1 MDTKLI
7 FKVVGSH
14 QHQMISIIRDYDSK
28 VEEVTVLRKKVKELT
43 ETLAVQSKELKLAK
57 NELKQLPSLKDKA
70 LQLESAKRK
79 KEQLS
84 KKVDM
89 LLKCLVFVRNQMR
102 HLLAMVD
109 VPSLRDLEH
118 RMSETLKKCED

>member
-1 MDTKLI
+1 
-7 FKVVGSH
+7 
-14 QHQMISIIRDYDSK
+14 MISIIRDYDSK

-43 ETLAVQSKELKLAK
+43 ETLAVQSKELKQAK
-57 NELKQLPSLKDKA
+57 KELKQIPSLKDKA
-70 LQLESAKRK
+70 LQLESAMRK

-89 LLKCLVFVRNQMR
+89 LHKCLVFVRNQMR

-109 VPSLRDLEH
+109 VPSLRELEK

>member
-1 MDTKLI
+1 M
-7 FKVVGSH
+7 
-14 QHQMISIIRDYDSK
+14 
-28 VEEVTVLRKKVKELT
+28 
-43 ETLAVQSKELKLAK
+43 
-57 NELKQLPSLKDKA
+57 
-70 LQLESAKRK
+70 RK

-89 LLKCLVFVRNQMR
+89 LHKCLVFVRNQMR

-109 VPSLRDLEH
+109 VPSLRELEQ

>member
-1 MDTKLI
+1 M
-7 FKVVGSH
+7 
-14 QHQMISIIRDYDSK
+14 
-28 VEEVTVLRKKVKELT
+28 
-43 ETLAVQSKELKLAK
+43 
-57 NELKQLPSLKDKA
+57 
-70 LQLESAKRK
+70 RK

-89 LLKCLVFVRNQMR
+89 LRKCLVFVRNQIR

-109 VPSLRDLEH
+109 VPSLRELEQ

>member
-1 MDTKLI
+1 MEKMNKDI
-7 FKVVGSH
+7 PYE
-14 QHQMISIIRDYDSK
+14 HQMISIFRDYDSK

>member
-1 MDTKLI
+1 
-7 FKVVGSH
+7 
-14 QHQMISIIRDYDSK
+14 MISIIRDYDSK

-43 ETLAVQSKELKLAK
+43 ETLAVQSKELKQAK
-57 NELKQLPSLKDKA
+57 KELKQIPSLKDKA
-70 LQLESAKRK
+70 LQLESAMRK

-89 LLKCLVFVRNQMR
+89 LHKCLVFVRNQMR

-109 VPSLRDLEH
+109 VPSLRELEQ

>member
-1 MDTKLI
+1 MEKMNKDI
-7 FKVVGSH
+7 PYE
-14 QHQMISIIRDYDSK
+14 HQMISIIRDYDSK

-57 NELKQLPSLKDKA
+57 NELKPSLKDKA

>member
-1 MDTKLI
+1 MEKMNKDI
-7 FKVVGSH
+7 SYE
-14 QHQMISIIRDYDSK
+14 HQMISIIRDYDSK

-102 HLLAMVD
+102 YLLAMVD

>member
-1 MDTKLI
+1 MEKMNKDI
-7 FKVVGSH
+7 SYE
-14 QHQMISIIRDYDSK
+14 HQMISIIRDYDSK
-28 VEEVTVLRKKVKELT
+28 VEEGTVLRKKVKELT

>member
-1 MDTKLI
+1 MNMEKMNKDI
-7 FKVVGSH
+7 PYE
-14 QHQMISIIRDYDSK
+14 HQMISIIRDYDSK

-70 LQLESAKRK
+70 LQLESAKHK

>member
-1 MDTKLI
+1 MEKMNKDI
-7 FKVVGSH
+7 PYE
-14 QHQMISIIRDYDSK
+14 HQMISIIRDYDSK

-43 ETLAVQSKELKLAK
+43 ETLAVQSKELKQAK
-57 NELKQLPSLKDKA
+57 KELKQLPSLKDKA
-70 LQLESAKRK
+70 LQLESAMRK

-89 LLKCLVFVRNQMR
+89 LLKSLVFVRNQMR

-109 VPSLRDLEH
+109 VPSLRELEQ

>member
-1 MDTKLI
+1 MEKMNKDI
-7 FKVVGSH
+7 SYE
-14 QHQMISIIRDYDSK
+14 HQMISIIRDYDSK

-89 LLKCLVFVRNQMR
+89 LLKCLVFGRKQMR